1 MPWLL
6 LTLLV
11 RFIIRVKKNEAETCK
26 NVLFDWGWSKIE
38 NENVHKMIF
47 NKIIVY
53 KEVGP

>member
-38 NENVHKMIF
+38 NENVPKMIF